1 MLDLVDI
8 ELQKG
13 TPPDRVGFVAFTK
26 QASNEAKGRAMAKF
40 GLSED
45 DLPFFSTLHSLAF
58 RRLGLTRE
66 QVMDLGDYR
75 ELMKMMGL
83 TIKQPYRADV
93 LPDNRGDQIVFVDG
107 LARLTGRSVQSIIA
121 ANAFVFSNTHVSAY
135 RETMAN
141 FKRIRAKVDFT
152 DMLEMFTELHAP
164 TLDCL
169 FVDEAQDLSPL
180 QWSMIRKLA
189 TNVPR
194 MYVAGDDDQAIYR
207 WAGADVDAFLALGDR
222 AQQVEVL
229 PKSYRLPREIWA
241 KAHTLL
247 TRIKNRYPKQWEPAR
262 EGGTVRY
269 AVMPQHVK
277 NWESDSWL
285 VLSRNRYQLDLTEDY
300 LRSQGYPYIIDRKWS
315 TAGATLE
322 AVFLWERLRAGQG
335 LGREEALLVQRK
347 LRDEYKSPVK
357 LREDQDTFMFDD
369 IKPGTREDWMTAIRV
384 PPREREYYRHI
395 RRRGESLK
403 EKPRIIL
410 STIHQ
415 AKGSEADHV
424 LLLSDYSRACYLGW
438 IKDNDSET
446 RVFYVGATRAKQSL
460 TIMRPRTQYSFSV

>member
-1 MLDLVDI
+1 M
-8 ELQKG
+8 
-13 TPPDRVGFVAFTK
+13 
-26 QASNEAKGRAMAKF
+26 
-40 GLSED
+40 
-45 DLPFFSTLHSLAF
+45 
-58 RRLGLTRE
+58 
-66 QVMDLGDYR
+66 
-75 ELMKMMGL
+75 
-83 TIKQPYRADV
+83 
-93 LPDNRGDQIVFVDG
+93 LPDNRGDQIIFVDG

-121 ANAFVFSNTHVSAY
+121 TNQFSFSTTNVAAY
-135 RETMAN
+135 RNTMAD

-164 TLDCL
+164 MLDCL

-180 QWSMIRKLA
+180 QWSMIRKLS

-194 MYVAGDDDQAIYR
+194 LYVAGDDDQAIYR
-207 WAGADVDAFLALGDR
+207 WAGAEVDAFFALGGR
-222 AQQVEVL
+222 AQRVVVL

-247 TRIKNRYPKQWEPAR
+247 TRIKNRYPKEWAPAR
-262 EGGTVRY
+262 DGGTVSY
-269 AVMPQHVK
+269 AVMPQQVQH
-277 NWESDSWL
+277 WERDDWL
-285 VLSRNRYQLDLTEDY
+285 VLSRNRYQLDLVEDY

-315 TAGATLE
+315 TAGPTLE
-322 AVFLWERLRAGQG
+322 AVFLWERLRQGQG

-347 LRDEYKSPVK
+347 LRDEFKSKVK
-357 LREDQDTFMFDD
+357 LREDQSTFTFDD
-369 IKPGTREDWMTAIRV
+369 LKPGTREDWMTAIRV

-403 EKPRIIL
+403 TKPRIVL

-424 LLLSDYSRACYLGW
+424 LLMSDYSRACYLGW
-438 IKDNDSET
+438 TKVQDSET